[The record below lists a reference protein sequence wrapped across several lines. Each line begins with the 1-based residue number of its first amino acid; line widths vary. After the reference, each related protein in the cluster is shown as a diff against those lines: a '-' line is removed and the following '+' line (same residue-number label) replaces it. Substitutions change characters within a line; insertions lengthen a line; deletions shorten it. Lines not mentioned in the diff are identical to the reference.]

1 MNKNLD
7 LRVQKTY
14 RNLTQAMQELLSE
27 KGLDE
32 ITVTE
37 LCERAQTRK
46 ATFYKHFGDKYE
58 LFTFIIRELQE
69 EYDNSVQE
77 TANDHD
83 AESYYTGMFL
93 YYLDFLEKHEDVFLK
108 ILSSPSHETII
119 ALLSEQLKA
128 HLTIHMKE
136 DQKKGRP
143 LGPYPEL
150 LATMYTGIIV
160 FATRWWIT
168 QEVRIDKKEVVK
180 YFETLVPSAA
190 SR

>member
-1 MNKNLD
+1 MKKNLD
-7 LRVQKTY
+7 LRVQRTY
-14 RNLTQAMQELLSE
+14 RSLTQAMQELLSE
-27 KGLDE
+27 KALDE

-58 LFTFIIRELQE
+58 LFTFMIRELQE

-83 AESYYTGMFL
+83 AEAYYTGMFL
-93 YYLDFLEKHEDVFLK
+93 YYLDFLEKHKDIFLK

-136 DQKKGRP
+136 DQKKGCP
-143 LGPYPEL
+143 
-150 LATMYTGIIV
+150 
-160 FATRWWIT
+160 
-168 QEVRIDKKEVVK
+168 
-180 YFETLVPSAA
+180 
-190 SR
+190 

>member
-1 MNKNLD
+1 MKKNLD

-14 RNLTQAMQELLSE
+14 RSLTQAMQELLSE

-58 LFTFIIRELQE
+58 LFTFMIRELQE

-83 AESYYTGMFL
+83 AEAYYTGMFL
-93 YYLDFLEKHEDVFLK
+93 YYLDFLKNIKTF
-108 ILSSPSHETII
+108 
-119 ALLSEQLKA
+119 
-128 HLTIHMKE
+128 
-136 DQKKGRP
+136 
-143 LGPYPEL
+143 
-150 LATMYTGIIV
+150 
-160 FATRWWIT
+160 F
-168 QEVRIDKKEVVK
+168 
-180 YFETLVPSAA
+180 
-190 SR
+190 